1 MRGLAAATGALI
13 LVVVMF
19 DIVWTTISA
28 SGGAGPVTSRWTHRL
43 WALAR
48 RLRGTAQAHRNLRW
62 AGIGIVVLSILT
74 WFLLLWVAW
83 SLIFLGDGGAVV
95 SADTG
100 RPADLLDRIY
110 FAGYTLTTLGNGSL
124 TPGDGLWQ
132 MLTVVAS
139 FNGIS
144 VLTLGVTYLVPVI
157 SAVTGRRRMA
167 LHVSGLGTSPV
178 DIVLAGRDGGDWEAL
193 ERHLAALTP
202 EFGRLGQQHLAY
214 PVLHYFHDLERD
226 AAIAVAV
233 AVLDETLTL
242 LEHGVAPEARPDS
255 VTVRAARSSVSA
267 FLGALTAALISPAE
281 EEPPEP
287 RLDPLRRAGVPTVGD
302 AELRSALEDLAKRR
316 RVLAGF
322 VREDGWTWDAVVSG
336 RPGEDEDRETARDSM
351 QEPPADEDGD
361 DGDADDRPDDRME
374 RDRRDRDGAGGEE
387 ATVGR
392 P

>member
-1 MRGLAAATGALI
+1 MRGVAAAAGAI
-13 LVVVMF
+13 VLVVVTF
-19 DIVWTTISA
+19 DLVWTTISA

-43 WALAR
+43 WGLAR
-48 RLRGTAQAHRNLRW
+48 RLRGTTRAHRNLRW

-83 SLIFLGDGGAVV
+83 SLIFLGHERAVV
-95 SADTG
+95 TAASG
-100 RPADLLDRIY
+100 LPADLVDRIY
-110 FAGYTLTTLGNGSL
+110 FAGYTLTTLGNGAL
-124 TPGDGLWQ
+124 MPGDGVWQ
-132 MLTVVAS
+132 VLTVVAS

-178 DIVLAGRDGGDWEAL
+178 DIVLAARDGGDWEAL

-242 LEHGVAPEARPDS
+242 LEHGVAPECRPDS

-267 FLGALTAALISPAE
+267 FLGALTAALIRPAE
-281 EEPPEP
+281 EEPPAP
-287 RLDPLRRAGVPTVGD
+287 RLDRLRREGVPTVQD
-302 AELRSALEDLAKRR
+302 AELEAALEDLADRR

-322 VREDGWTWDAVVSG
+322 VREDGWTWDAVASG
-336 RPGEDEDRETARDSM
+336 RPGQDEDRETARDSM
-351 QEPPADEDGD
+351 QEPPADD
-361 DGDADDRPDDRME
+361 DRDERDADRRSGRARRGDR
-374 RDRRDRDGAGGEE
+374 GGSGGGE
-387 ATVGR
+387 ATVAR
-392 P
+392 R